1 MKGHKTIRFLDV
13 FISFWALLILSPL
26 MLIIFCLIYIEN
38 KSPLFIQERVGI
50 NMKKFKLIKFRTMRP
65 GTKSCPTHLVN
76 VSNISSMGRILR
88 KSKLDEIPQFWNVFK
103 GEMSLVGPR
112 PCLFSQ
118 LDLIEMRK
126 KFNLHKVKPGIT
138 GLAQINGID
147 MSEPSLLAKTEYEMI
162 RSLNIKRYLYFIFLT
177 IIGKGFGDRLKDK

>member
-1 MKGHKTIRFLDV
+1 MKGLKIIRFLDI

-26 MLIIFCLIYIEN
+26 MIIIFCLIFIEN
-38 KSPLFIQERVGI
+38 RSPLFYQERVGI
-50 NMKKFKLIKFRTMRP
+50 NMKKFQLVKFRTMLP

-76 VSNISSMGRILR
+76 VANISSIGRILR

-118 LDLIEMRK
+118 LDLIEIRK
-126 KFNLHKVKPGIT
+126 KYNLHKVKPGIT
-138 GLAQINGID
+138 GLAQIKGID
-147 MSEPSLLAKTEYEMI
+147 MSKPSLLARTDYEMI
-162 RSLNIKRYLYFIFLT
+162 RNLNLKRYLYFIFLT
-177 IIGKGFGDRLKDK
+177 IIGKGFGDRAKDK